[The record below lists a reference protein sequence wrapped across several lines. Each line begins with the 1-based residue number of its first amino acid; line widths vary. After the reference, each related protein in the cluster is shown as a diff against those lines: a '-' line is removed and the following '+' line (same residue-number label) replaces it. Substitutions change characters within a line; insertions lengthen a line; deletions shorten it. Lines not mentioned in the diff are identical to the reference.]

1 MSPIAPEEADPPGP
15 YGSPGLAGPADTTFV
30 DSPVEMA
37 MIAFPGDRFDGSIM
51 PALAELVEQGTI
63 RIVDL
68 VIVRKDPAGRVT
80 AAELSELD
88 MFEAAAFELLDGEIG
103 ELFSQH
109 DLAVAGGRL
118 DPDTSAVLLL
128 WQNSWATRLAAEVAG
143 AGGRLV
149 LHDRVPAALVRDAL
163 DAQLAH

>member
-1 MSPIAPEEADPPGP
+1 MAPEEADPPGRSS
-15 YGSPGLAGPADTTFV
+15 SPGSVGPADTTFP
-30 DSPVEMA
+30 DGPVEMA

-51 PALAELVEQGTI
+51 PALAELVEQGTV

-68 VIVRKDPAGRVT
+68 VVVRKDPDGRVS
-80 AAELSELD
+80 ASELSDLD
-88 MFEAAAFELLDGEIG
+88 VFEAGAFELLDGEIG

-128 WQNSWATRLAAEVAG
+128 WQSSWATRLAAEVAG

-149 LHDRVPAALVRDAL
+149 LHERVPAALVRDAL
-163 DAQLAH
+163 DTQLAH